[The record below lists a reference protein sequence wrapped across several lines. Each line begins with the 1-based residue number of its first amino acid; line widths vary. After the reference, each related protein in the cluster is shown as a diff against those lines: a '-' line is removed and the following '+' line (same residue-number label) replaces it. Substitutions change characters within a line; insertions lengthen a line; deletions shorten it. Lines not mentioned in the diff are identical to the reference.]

1 MNRILSFEP
10 CKGGRKNA
18 KEGKKR
24 SKEREREMNEHG
36 TSETRFRK
44 FPRANLVSCCILLH
58 KITAIE

>member
-18 KEGKKR
+18 KEGKKDR
-24 SKEREREMNEHG
+24 KREREMNEHG